1 MKKVLALVLAV
12 IMVCTM
18 AMAVETSGTIYAPG
32 STTNAEAGYDY
43 SVTIIPG
50 TSIFFTA
57 DELFGA
63 DKAYTETVKYNG
75 TTYEK
80 FVPENNKVT
89 VTFSRGSELVSSQGW
104 VRIQNDSYVS
114 GAPLTKADYRYVITL
129 KNDDTKAA
137 DTKADLAIEKI
148 VAKATGKLA
157 VEFKALANKH
167 YTAVSGYNL
176 IWNVGYTAA
185 DVTINA
191 PAMHTDVATIALGND
206 IGTIYTVKA
215 TKAEDNNAVVDTA
228 VQVVEGNG
236 LTGKITV
243 KAGQS
248 YTVKNAV
255 STEAALIKVLK
266 DNKLTT
272 KDTLYAALTE
282 DGTKVISMLAPFANE
297 ANVAVAYTLED
308 AQASYNVYTL
318 AADGTITKI
327 AANLDDGVLTFTAP
341 AVRVVVVDGT
351 LPVSSTAGTTTGTTT
366 NPGTGANDVV
376 GVAAALAV
384 VALVSGA
391 AISLKK

>member
-1 MKKVLALVLAV
+1 MLA
-12 IMVCTM
+12 
-18 AMAVETSGTIYAPG
+18 
-32 STTNAEAGYDY
+32 
-43 SVTIIPG
+43 
-50 TSIFFTA
+50 
-57 DELFGA
+57 
-63 DKAYTETVKYNG
+63 
-75 TTYEK
+75 
-80 FVPENNKVT
+80 
-89 VTFSRGSELVSSQGW
+89 
-104 VRIQNDSYVS
+104 
-114 GAPLTKADYRYVITL
+114 TL
-129 KNDDTKAA
+129 
-137 DTKADLAIEKI
+137 L
-148 VAKATGKLA
+148 LM
-157 VEFKALANKH
+157 LL
-167 YTAVSGYNL
+167 S
-176 IWNVGYTAA
+176 
-185 DVTINA
+185 
-191 PAMHTDVATIALGND
+191 IALGND